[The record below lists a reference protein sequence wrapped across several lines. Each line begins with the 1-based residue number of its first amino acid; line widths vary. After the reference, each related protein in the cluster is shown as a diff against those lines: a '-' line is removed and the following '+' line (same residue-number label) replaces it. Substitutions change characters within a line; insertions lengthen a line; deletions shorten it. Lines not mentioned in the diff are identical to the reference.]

1 MSKNNQSFDFLLEIF
16 VEEIPAR
23 LVNELGLQVEKS
35 FINNLSKNTIDYS
48 DIKTFYTPRR
58 IVVLIKGLPTK
69 QKNYEEFILGPPKKI
84 SIDKNKKLLKPGLS
98 FVEKNKIK
106 ANQIKIVEK
115 DGNEFLSVNKKV
127 KGLNTK
133 DFLRDTTIASIKSIK
148 NKKFMRWGEDSFHFI
163 RPIRNIFALFGKS
176 QIKIRIENINN
187 ENLIFWT

>member
-69 QKNYEEFILGPPKKI
+69 QKNYEEFKI
-84 SIDKNKKLLKPGLS
+84 P
-98 FVEKNKIK
+98 
-106 ANQIKIVEK
+106 
-115 DGNEFLSVNKKV
+115 
-127 KGLNTK
+127 
-133 DFLRDTTIASIKSIK
+133 
-148 NKKFMRWGEDSFHFI
+148 
-163 RPIRNIFALFGKS
+163 
-176 QIKIRIENINN
+176 
-187 ENLIFWT
+187 